1 MMTLDTFPRT
11 ALDPAR
17 TTGLIL
23 CGMGGPDR
31 PEAVRPFLRNL
42 FRDPLI
48 FPAPRLVAGIAG
60 RLIAWKR
67 APEVRRRYAMISEHS
82 STPQLPTTRKQAA
95 YLAEK
100 ISATGR
106 KTLPGAAMRYWNPFP
121 GQTVAELMGAGA
133 RQFLIVPTY
142 PQYSGATNG
151 STIRFVMDSL
161 EKIVPDA
168 PVHVVAD
175 WHLLPGFIE
184 ALARPVIAQLTRWA
198 DEGVASGE
206 CAILYTAHSLPES
219 FIRQGDPYLERTRA
233 TVRAA
238 HDLMLKVLEA
248 AENSAWLAG
257 VTGGTEPR
265 LCFQSKIGP
274 IAWIGPRINEE
285 VPRLAKSGIRRLLV
299 QPVSFTCEHIET
311 LLELD
316 IELKA
321 QALDLGIGDFQR
333 GAALNLNEIWLDSL
347 ADHLIDEA
355 FSTEVGR
362 IGPEV

>member
-1 MMTLDTFPRT
+1 MIAIDTFPRA

-31 PEAVRPFLRNL
+31 PEAVAPFLRNL

-48 FPAPRLVAGIAG
+48 FPIPRLFAGIVG
-60 RLIAWKR
+60 RFIAWKR
-67 APEVRRRYAMISEHS
+67 APEVRLRYAMISEDS

-95 YLAEK
+95 YLAGK
-100 ISATGR
+100 ISETGR
-106 KTLPGAAMRYWNPFP
+106 GTLPGVAMRYWDPFP
-121 GQTVAELMGAGA
+121 DRAVAELMGAGA

-151 STIRFVMDSL
+151 STIRFVMDAL
-161 EKIVPDA
+161 DRITPEA

-184 ALARPVIAQLTRWA
+184 AVARPVIAQLTRWA
-198 DEGVASGE
+198 DEGVDPGE
-206 CAILYTAHSLPES
+206 CALLYVAHSLPQS
-219 FIRQGDPYLERTRA
+219 FIRKGDPYLDRTTA
-233 TVRAA
+233 TVGAV
-238 HDLMLKVLEA
+238 HELVMKVLGA
-248 AENSAWLAG
+248 AENGAWLHRVAG
-257 VTGGTEPR
+257 GPEPG
-265 LCFQSKIGP
+265 LCFQSKVGP
-274 IAWIGPRINEE
+274 IAWLGPLVTEE
-285 VPRLAKSGIRRLLV
+285 VPRLAKAGTRRLLV

-321 QALDLGIGDFQR
+321 QALDLGIEDFHR
-333 GAALNLNEIWLDSL
+333 GSALDLDEIWLDSL

-355 FSTEVGR
+355 FSAEVGR
-362 IGPEV
+362 IGPQV